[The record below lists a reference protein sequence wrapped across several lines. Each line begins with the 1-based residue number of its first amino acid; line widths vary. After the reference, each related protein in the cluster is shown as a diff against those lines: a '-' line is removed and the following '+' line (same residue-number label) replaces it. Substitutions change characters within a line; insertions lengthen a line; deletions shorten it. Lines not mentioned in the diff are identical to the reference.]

1 MLNYVCEVTDME
13 KYFKVLD
20 TYPVEGLDDVKYV
33 SLHYVNRGDRANNM
47 NYNIKLVNAFVV
59 DKHHENGLEI
69 HAIYDDGAIKIFNYR
84 TKKLITVLFGR
95 VGQIVRYYQELGIPL
110 PYTVLCTADKN
121 RQQGRNQL

>member
-1 MLNYVCEVTDME
+1 MLNCICEVTYME

-20 TYPVEGLDDVKYV
+20 TYPIEGLDNVKYV
-33 SLHYVNRGDRANNM
+33 TEHYINRSDRVKNM

-69 HAIYDDGAIKIFNYR
+69 HAIYDDGTIKIFNYR

-95 VGQIVRYYQELGIPL
+95 VGQIVRYYQELSIPV
-110 PYTVLCTADKN
+110 PYAVLCKADENEK
-121 RQQGRNQL
+121 QGRNHL